1 MKYLITLLIL
11 ITSISLNAQF
21 QNLEEISPKKEKKES
36 SEEKEEEKEEEKD
49 DKKDDKKSE
58 EKSEE
63 KKSGGMMQ
71 QFNSMMNTEKEI
83 PENMKY
89 HAEKYEHIFT
99 DFFFDEVWN
108 ATIEAVEATN
118 CFVAQKSSR
127 QDDEGFY
134 KGKVVSDFC
143 VLASTDMGE
152 DVDVYDTLKFY
163 SVQVPVIR
171 GGVWK
176 NGRIQYKIIIK
187 ENEDETVR
195 LLIKSELSGLEEYVT
210 NEVHFWESSGWL
222 EHFLLEDIKA
232 RLEDL

>member
-1 MKYLITLLIL
+1 M
-11 ITSISLNAQF
+11 NAQF
-21 QNLEEISPKKEKKES
+21 QNMEEVPKKEKKES
-36 SEEKEEEKEEEKD
+36 SEEKKE
-49 DKKDDKKSE
+49 DKKEGSDDN
-58 EKSEE
+58 
-63 KKSGGMMQ
+63 KSGGMMQ

-89 HAEKYEHIFT
+89 HAEKYEHIFS

-134 KGKVVSDFC
+134 KGKIVSDFC

-152 DVDVYDTLKFY
+152 DIDVYDTLKFY

-222 EHFLLEDIKA
+222 EHFLMEDIKA

>member
-1 MKYLITLLIL
+1 MKYLITLLLIL
-11 ITSISLNAQF
+11 TSVSMNAQF
-21 QNLEEISPKKEKKES
+21 QNMEEVPKKEKKES
-36 SEEKEEEKEEEKD
+36 SEEKKE
-49 DKKDDKKSE
+49 DKKEGSDDN
-58 EKSEE
+58 
-63 KKSGGMMQ
+63 KSGGMMQ

-89 HAEKYEHIFT
+89 HAEKYEHIFS

-134 KGKVVSDFC
+134 KGKIVSDFC

-152 DVDVYDTLKFY
+152 DIDVYDTLKFY

-222 EHFLLEDIKA
+222 EHFLMEDIKA